1 MRNKIP
7 KPEKN
12 IRILTNSEVLIVS
25 ILLLIVFLFGMFITG
40 KVMLSKQKKMTGAA
54 VSNANASDVKTKT
67 VKEAEATIMSTGD
80 VLIHDPIYNSVKNSD
95 GTFDFSSCF
104 RHLKTVVSSADY
116 SVFNMECTLAD
127 GSTGYSG
134 FPIFKTPDSLVP
146 SLKDVGFDMAITAN
160 NHSADSGSEGV
171 IRTAKVIRA
180 AGLDQTGTK
189 TSSSEKNYK
198 IITVNG
204 INIGMINY
212 TYGVINQNG
221 RVSLNGNAA
230 LTSEVSKCINVFD
243 YSKLN
248 DFYQSA
254 EKDIAAMKNDGADA
268 VIFYLHWG
276 TEYNIKQSEIQET
289 IAKKLAELGVDAII
303 GGHPHVIQPFKTIKG
318 KDGKRVP
325 CIYSMGNFI
334 SNQRKNIMDDSR
346 GYTEDGILFNLTFH
360 RNSDGKVFVKSCSY
374 IPLWVNLYTADSKRH
389 YEVVPLH
396 DLSNPDALG
405 LNKISNGL
413 KQATASKERTDSLVK
428 SGIDEFNAGLG
439 GQAEES
445 TTPKIKP
452 NERTTGL
459 MTTTD
464 YVELTT
470 EPTSVETT
478 AEKSSS
484 SQSDKRI
491 KTN

>member
-1 MRNKIP
+1 MRKGIQKP
-7 KPEKN
+7 KKS

-25 ILLLIVFLFGMFITG
+25 VLLLVVFIFGMFITG
-40 KVMLSKQKKMTGAA
+40 RVMISKQKKIMGETVSGANSA
-54 VSNANASDVKTKT
+54 EVKTKT
-67 VKEAEATIMSTGD
+67 VKEAEATVMSTGD
-80 VLIHDPIYNSVKNSD
+80 VLIHDPIYNSVKNGD
-95 GTFDFSSCF
+95 GSFDFSSCF
-104 RHLKTVVSSADY
+104 KHLKSVVSSSDY
-116 SVFNMECTLAD
+116 SVFNMECTLTD

-134 FPIFKTPDSLVP
+134 FPIFKTPDSLAS

-171 IRTAKVIRA
+171 IRTAKVIRT

-189 TSSSEKNYK
+189 TVSSEKNYK

-212 TYGVINQNG
+212 TYGVINPNG
-221 RVSLNGNAA
+221 RVSLNGNTA
-230 LTSEVSKCINVFD
+230 LSTEVSKCINVFD

-248 DFYQSA
+248 DFYKIA
-254 EKDIAAMKNDGADA
+254 ENNITEIKNDGADA
-268 VIFYLHWG
+268 IIFYMHWG
-276 TEYNIKQSEIQET
+276 TEYNTKQSEIQEAM
-289 IAKKLAELGVDAII
+289 AKKLAELGADAII
-303 GGHPHVIQPFKTIKG
+303 GGHPHVIQPFKTITG

-346 GYTEDGILFNLTFH
+346 GYTEDGILFNITFH

-374 IPLWVNLYTADSKRH
+374 VPLWVNLYMENSKRH

-396 DLSNPDALG
+396 DLSNPDSLG
-405 LNKISNGL
+405 LNKISGGL
-413 KQATASKERTDSLVK
+413 KQASASKERTDSLVK

-439 GQAEES
+439 GNTEEIS
-445 TTPKIKP
+445 TQKLKP

-470 EPTSVETT
+470 EPLSTETT
-478 AEKSSS
+478 KQAVSS
-484 SQSDKRI
+484 SQSDKNK
-491 KTN
+491 KTD